1 MEARKSTG
9 RSRTPAYSTEWSRLQ
24 LRRGETQDPNRQQ
37 AKQATSMSAN
47 KGNGDEEGADV
58 TAPPR
63 CASAAPPP
71 RRASAAQACSPRLP
85 DPLPAD
91 APLPGAQPRQRE
103 RREEGRRAALA
114 GTRRAVG
121 GRRATRRADKNG
133 MSATTFAPWARQRRL
148 RRYNNGTPSSEL
160 TGSTA
165 MGKRRPRDRC
175 EKKTAMRAAAA
186 ALKSK
191 RRRCPTRR
199 ENGSKV

>member
-91 APLPGAQPRQRE
+91 APLPGAQPCQRE

-121 GRRATRRADKNG
+121 GRRATGEPTRTGCRRQLLLRGRGRGGCVAAI
-133 MSATTFAPWARQRRL
+133 MAPPAQSSRAAQQWESEDQEIGVKRRL
-148 RRYNNGTPSSEL
+148 Q
-160 TGSTA
+160 
-165 MGKRRPRDRC
+165 
-175 EKKTAMRAAAA
+175 
-186 ALKSK
+186 
-191 RRRCPTRR
+191 
-199 ENGSKV
+199 